1 MILAK
6 EGEVRDFSVDIT
18 TNAGDVNSKCK
29 RSSWDRRIALLLSAD
44 IGFLAVIA
52 VDVSAGIL
60 LVYYELLGETIEWA
74 FLPVCDLFVRAVQI
88 ALILFFTF
96 HF

>member
-1 MILAK
+1 M
-6 EGEVRDFSVDIT
+6 
-18 TNAGDVNSKCK
+18 
-29 RSSWDRRIALLLSAD
+29 RSYLGTGGLHLLLSAD
-44 IGFLAVIA
+44 IRFPAMIA

-60 LVYYELLGETIEWA
+60 LVYELLGETFEWA
-74 FLPVCDLFVRAVQI
+74 FSPVCDLFVRAVQI